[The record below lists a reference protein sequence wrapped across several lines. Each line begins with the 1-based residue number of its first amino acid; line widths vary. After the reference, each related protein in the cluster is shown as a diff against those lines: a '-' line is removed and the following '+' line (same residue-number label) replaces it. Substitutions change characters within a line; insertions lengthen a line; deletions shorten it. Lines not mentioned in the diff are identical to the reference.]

1 MSAYRNLTAQ
11 IILIGL
17 SSLGAQR
24 AMAGS
29 VTTWANFQTKLPPV
43 GTNTTMSL
51 GGGSHVD
58 ILFTL
63 NLPGRPYTYTAGDFG
78 TIGSTETGLGYSD
91 LYYTTAFNGG
101 GLYTVTLTNFVVGAN
116 SLKGLFFVG
125 DANDTAGPLIFTATG
140 GAVSS
145 WTQAGNQFAI
155 GFDTATYTFTPA
167 TGKLQPNGNDPDGG
181 GIVLDLGSLS
191 SYTQIKLSFGASTAD
206 GWRYGVGEVS
216 STSSA
221 TPEPATFGL
230 LGLSLVGVG
239 IKLYRKRN

>member
-1 MSAYRNLTAQ
+1 MLVCHPSKSSSIPRNPSGGFFFHT
-11 IILIGL
+11 LIAEQPARVPREFEKWNPRLHVGL
-17 SSLGAQR
+17 VSRLIRLDFPQDSSL
-24 AMAGS
+24 
-29 VTTWANFQTKLPPV
+29 L
-43 GTNTTMSL
+43 
-51 GGGSHVD
+51 
-58 ILFTL
+58 
-63 NLPGRPYTYTAGDFG
+63 
-78 TIGSTETGLGYSD
+78 GLGYSD